1 MEQAQNL
8 QVEIVSDEAL
18 KQRDYDF
25 ERLIYDVD
33 TQLDL
38 LSSHADKLDYLVA
51 VGSGLLCGMLDI
63 FWDGE
68 FSLERGR
75 ELAQDKVE
83 HIVVRAAGLLGCKTD
98 DLTSSVR
105 FLEQKFPIP
114 SDGNT
119 PDFGGGLNHHLRDFA
134 HHPTFVGLMFSLLTQ
149 FTLHSYGTDVNGAF
163 LVVPVREAS
172 KAFIGKDVSTKLLYG
187 TLTWFFHLISDMA
200 GSSAT
205 AGLSGGT
212 GIPGPILS
220 LAKEMSALPLFKSL
234 NESENSISVFLSKL
248 FNGTLFAKRDAA
260 GKIIK
265 DSVVRFDLRGEM
277 GLGAEVMRQALPV
290 LANECIVRLFY
301 SIRRFAAELKAKNVR
316 TISELERLDARAF
329 LPGENPTM
337 TRMLTISS
345 GVFTAVDLGE
355 AIVTKKYW
363 VAVNYAGV
371 GRFAVALGKD
381 ISWGLRRRNMM
392 AIKAMYETM
401 KRSTYREADNTTYGR
416 MGRDVN
422 VDRFE
427 LTREQVEILYN
438 IECQLVRNDVL
449 TTKLPVN
456 NDAVRSLKWEWLDE
470 WKNYI
475 TQGFS
480 SFLNIPDAVIEWY
493 DMDELRRK
501 IEENNPS
508 DVWFR
513 LVLLEAMLFEPYYS
527 MTLEDDGKGGQRPST
542 KYKSLRYSSKGADG
556 YLNAQFAGYY
566 QSDYVKRLRRC
577 YSNVLRNLN
586 EIQKSVAISLLI
598 TAGTMIVTVATAGV
612 LAPYCAVALVGSN
625 FAGLSGSA
633 LTSAC
638 LAYLGGGAIAA
649 GGLGMAGGTA
659 VVVGGGAALGF
670 AAGAGVGAT
679 VGAAGLMSKRNTIL
693 QSAKLLVA
701 VREIFLNDEHDLEYS
716 NSIYEQYVENIS
728 EIEKKQADMRVR
740 AADLTGDEKKKALEE
755 IEALEKSA
763 KAMKIARSSLKSFIS
778 AYKVGMSKA

>member
-1 MEQAQNL
+1 MEQTQNI
-8 QVEIVSDEAL
+8 QVEIISDEAL

-25 ERLIYDVD
+25 DQLIYDVD

-38 LSSHADKLDYLVA
+38 LSSHADKLDCLVA
-51 VGSGLLCGMLDI
+51 IASGLLCGMLDI
-63 FWDGE
+63 FWVGE

-75 ELAQDKVE
+75 SFASDKVDR
-83 HIVVRAAGLLGCKTD
+83 IVIKAAGLLGCETD
-98 DLTSSVR
+98 DLAAAVR

-119 PDFGGGLNHHLRDFA
+119 PEFGGGKNHHLRDFA
-134 HHPTFVGLMFSLLTQ
+134 HHPTIVGLMFSLLTQ
-149 FTLHSYGTDVNGAF
+149 FSCYSYGTDVNGAF
-163 LVVPVREAS
+163 IIAEVREAS
-172 KAFIGKDVSTKLLYG
+172 KAFIGNDVPTKLLYG

-220 LAKEMSALPLFKSL
+220 LAKEMSALPFFKSL

-248 FNGTLFAKRDAA
+248 FNGTLLAKRDAA

-265 DSVVRFDLRGEM
+265 DSVIKFDLRGEL
-277 GLGAEVMRQALPV
+277 GLGIEAMRQALSV
-290 LANECIVRLFY
+290 LANECMVRLFY
-301 SIRRFAAELKAKNVR
+301 FVRRFAAELKAKNVR

-329 LPGENPTM
+329 LPGGNPTIA
-337 TRMLTISS
+337 RMLTISS

-363 VAVNYAGV
+363 VAVNYVGI
-371 GRFAVALGKD
+371 GRFAVALGEE
-381 ISWGLRRRNMM
+381 ISWGLRRRSLM

-401 KRSTYREADNTTYGR
+401 KRSTYRETDNATYGR
-416 MGRDVN
+416 MGRDMN
-422 VDRFE
+422 ADRFE

-438 IECQLVRNDVL
+438 IEYQLVRHDVL

-470 WKNYI
+470 WKNYM

-480 SFLNIPDAVIEWY
+480 SFLNIPDASIEWY
-493 DMDELRRK
+493 DMDELCRK
-501 IEENNPS
+501 IEANEPQGI
-508 DVWFR
+508 WFR
-513 LVLLEAMLFEPYYS
+513 LVLLEAMLFEPYYP
-527 MTLEDDGKGGQRPST
+527 MTLEDDGKGGQKPGT
-542 KYKSLRYSSKGADG
+542 KYKGLKYSPKGADD
-556 YLNAQFAGYY
+556 YLNVQFAGYY
-566 QSDYVKRLRRC
+566 QSDYIKRLRRC
-577 YSNVLRNLN
+577 YSSVLRNLN
-586 EIQKSVAISLLI
+586 EIQKSAAISLLI
-598 TAGTMIVTVATAGV
+598 TAGTMIVTVATAGA
-612 LAPYCAVALVGSN
+612 LAPYFAVALVGSN
-625 FAGLSGSA
+625 FAGLSGAA

-659 VVVGGGAALGF
+659 VIVGGGAALGL

-679 VGAAGLMSKRNTIL
+679 VGAAGLMGKRNTIL

-740 AADLTGDEKKKALEE
+740 AADLTGDKKKKALEE

-763 KAMKIARSSLKSFIS
+763 KAMKIARNNLKSFIS